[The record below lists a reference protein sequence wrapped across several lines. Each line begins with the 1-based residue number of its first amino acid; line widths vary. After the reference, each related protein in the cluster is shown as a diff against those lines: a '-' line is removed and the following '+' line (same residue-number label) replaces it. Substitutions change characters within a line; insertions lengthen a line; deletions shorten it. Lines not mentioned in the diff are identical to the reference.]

1 TGGGGPPPARAKN
14 VRKSKVALSPKCT
27 PSTPRTSPQRGAS
40 ALSTSAPRANSRSRR
55 HPSPRP
61 PVGGPPWLNCG
72 SSRSTSA
79 RTYGGAIPPMASR
92 TPPLS
97 LPPTPPTPSLI
108 RNNGSLLSKG
118 KQPPPPLNQ
127 PSAAAR
133 RMPSPANR
141 VLPTPASPTTSTS
154 RVSPPS
160 ATRKRDN
167 SRSRPTNPTGPA
179 IHPAHQPAYAR
190 SIPSQQPVH
199 RRPERGSF
207 AERQLGQDHLGY
219 ITSPVVWTVALPRSI
234 CHFLQR
240 PGTAGAEGCPQL
252 ATAATTSLSHGV
264 IACWSRQAAAVNSRQ
279 YRREL
284 TAARAQRARSPRAA
298 RVSGCS
304 GPEIR
309 SRTGSSAAN
318 WS

>member
-1 TGGGGPPPARAKN
+1 PPGRPFAAPPGP
-14 VRKSKVALSPKCT
+14 S
-27 PSTPRTSPQRGAS
+27 
-40 ALSTSAPRANSRSRR
+40 
-55 HPSPRP
+55 
-61 PVGGPPWLNCG
+61 CG

-79 RTYGGAIPPMASR
+79 RTYGGTIPSMASSS
-92 TPPLS
+92 PPLS
-97 LPPTPPTPSLI
+97 
-108 RNNGSLLSKG
+108 SLLSSPSASVIGSNGSFSAKG
-118 KQPPPPLNQ
+118 RQLPHSVTMPW
-127 PSAAAR
+127 AAAR

-284 TAARAQRARSPRAA
+284 TAARAQ
-298 RVSGCS
+298 
-304 GPEIR
+304 
-309 SRTGSSAAN
+309 
-318 WS
+318 